1 MSTRCSRCPETAT
14 HLVRTVGGVHRAC
27 ATCAEDLAVA
37 LAERV
42 VNVSVLPGAATAPP
56 KKRAKRKKVWD
67 EAAELL
73 PGNEFAAQITGM
85 LAGLKGT

>member
-37 LAERV
+37 LAERLV
-42 VNVSVLPGAATAPP
+42 AVNVLPGAAKP
-56 KKRAKRKKVWD
+56 KPRKTKKKVWD

-73 PGNEFAAQITGM
+73 PDNEFAAQITGM
-85 LAGLKGT
+85 LAGVKGAR